1 MAKLWNENHTQELD
15 YEKVDLTMGC
25 IYSIGDGDY
34 IYHQYTQ
41 EELRNVNENRINT
54 EIANRQVELQA
65 TDYVV
70 IKIYEAY
77 IKNQDIESLKSEYAD
92 VLTRRQQLRDE
103 INEFQEQIKNLQ

>member
-1 MAKLWNENHTQELD
+1 MIIWNEEHTQQLD
-15 YEKVDLTMGC
+15 IDSLDLTNGTV
-25 IYSIGDGDY
+25 YRDTNGDF

-41 EELRNVNENRINT
+41 EELYSINENRINT
-54 EIANRQVELQA
+54 EIGNRQVELQA

-92 VLTRRQQLRDE
+92 ILTRRQQLRDE
-103 INEFQEQIKNLQ
+103 INQLQEQIKNLQ